1 MGFFKSDKDEFSEED
16 RDSFISSEYADKYI
30 KKPKYE
36 EPDISENVVTG
47 AVEDDDDTCD
57 ICGEKLGFF
66 TRNKVVK
73 NFYICNECAD
83 KSGIMR
89 HLKEVKKLPADVVER
104 IIIKKMDKAG
114 EFLVTNS
121 VDKYFFV
128 DKEMEM
134 WTIPYVTGLTK
145 SKVSIDPEEI
155 YPMEI
160 IDEYYLIEDERE
172 VAKGGRDLEPIRGL
186 LFVGKDLAGKSDKC
200 SKLQIKINTYDLNNP
215 SVYIDFIIKPVD
227 RNSSKYN
234 NALVSAQKVL
244 AMLENISHSQ
254 IKQEARDLRKENPDK
269 RNQEINLK
277 NIREDEK
284 DIDDFDIKVPIYEPD
299 PEEDLKIDL
308 DREESII
315 QSNERRNNVKV
326 LNVDEINRRIHP
338 TKREGYVP
346 SSQKK
351 TSNDS
356 YGQTRVFKA
365 KESVDKEKIKP
376 YYQSR
381 EFSVTEEIK
390 KYKELL
396 DMGAITEEEYN
407 VKKKQLLDL

>member
-1 MGFFKSDKDEFSEED
+1 MGFFKSDKYKFGEED

-36 EPDISENVVTG
+36 EPDISEDVVTG
-47 AVEDDDDTCD
+47 AVEDDDDICD
-57 ICGEKLGFF
+57 VCGEKLGFF
-66 TRNKVVK
+66 NRNKVIK

-104 IIIKKMDKAG
+104 IILKKMDKAS
-114 EFLVTNS
+114 EFLVTSS

-134 WTIPYVTGLTK
+134 WTVPYVTGFAK
-145 SKVSIDPEEI
+145 NKVSIDPEEI

-160 IDEYYLIEDERE
+160 IEEYYLIDDERI
-172 VAKGGRDLEPIRGL
+172 VAKGGRDLEPISGL
-186 LFVGKDLAGKSDKC
+186 LFAGKNLESKGDKC
-200 SKLQIKINTYDLNNP
+200 SKFQIKINIDNINNP

-234 NALVSAQKVL
+234 NALVNAQKVL
-244 AMLENISHSQ
+244 AMLENISHDQ
-254 IKQEARDLRKENPDK
+254 IKREERSFEKEIRDK
-269 RNQEINLK
+269 RSKEVNSK
-277 NIREDEK
+277 NIQDNEK
-284 DIDDFDIKVPIYEPD
+284 DLDDFDIKIPIYEPE

-308 DREESII
+308 DREESIN
-315 QSNERRNNVKV
+315 QSDARRNNVKV

-351 TSNDS
+351 INNDS
-356 YGQTRVFKA
+356 YGETRVFKE
-365 KESVDKEKIKP
+365 KESIDKENIKP
-376 YYQSR
+376 YYQNR

-407 VKKKQLLDL
+407 TKKKQLLNL